1 MKRILIALATVL
13 AVGCGGGLL
22 PDLGGLE
29 DILGS
34 GSADQRS
41 DVRGTVVEV
50 DTRNRLIQLD
60 VATIN
65 NLRDERRGSVIYYD
79 GDTVVE
85 YQGRTYRPEDLE
97 RGDEISV
104 VGSNVSGRYVASR
117 ITVLRN
123 VRN

>member
-1 MKRILIALATVL
+1 MRRILIALATVL

-50 DTRNRLIQLD
+50 DTRNQLIQLD

-65 NLRDERRGSVIYYD
+65 NLIDERRGSVIYYD

-85 YQGRTYRPEDLE
+85 YEGRTYRPEDLE

-104 VGSNVSGRYVASR
+104 VGSNVSSRYVASR

>member
-1 MKRILIALATVL
+1 MKRILIALATVM

-34 GSADQRS
+34 GSPSQNS

-50 DTRNRLIQLD
+50 DTRNRAIQLD
-60 VATIN
+60 VAYIN

-79 GDTVVE
+79 NDTVVE
-85 YQGRTYRPEDLE
+85 YNNQTYRPEDLE

-104 VGSNVSGRYVASR
+104 VGSNVNGRYTARR

-123 VRN
+123 VRR

>member
-1 MKRILIALATVL
+1 MKRTLIALATVM

-34 GSADQRS
+34 GSPSQSS

-50 DTRNRLIQLD
+50 DTRNRTIQLD
-60 VATIN
+60 VAYIN

-79 GDTVVE
+79 SDTVVE
-85 YQGRTYRPEDLE
+85 FSGRTYRPEDLE
-97 RGDEISV
+97 RGDEISA
-104 VGSNVSGRYVASR
+104 VGSNVNGRYVASR
-117 ITVLRN
+117 ITVLRDAT
-123 VRN
+123 